1 MRQCDRFPL
10 SAVGYRLSA
19 VGYRLSAVGYRLT
32 AVRWAVFPNAGDI
45 RLSDIKHQTYFIP
58 DSKRVQAPSAPGF
71 YRSCASHRTMGS
83 ARRAGWFLGNTA
95 YGSENLH
102 NRAGARWK
110 CTPFG
115 ADAPPFPRRGNFSC
129 RLALGL
135 MSTTKYHAA
144 KISPSGGD
152 VAAGDRRGAFPMW
165 RPCRGSPSRAKLVPG
180 LHIKGLS
187 NKSPDRCRRHGFT
200 VLPPTG
206 GIINS
211 LPLKGKRL
219 TTFCVSLTLLHPL
232 LSLTHWIFRSLTLPY
247 KSSSHSAK
255 CVRCAPQ
262 SGNPQPSA

>member
-1 MRQCDRFPL
+1 MRQCDRYPLSAIRYPL

-19 VGYRLSAVGYRLT
+19 VGCPLDGIPERGRRQT
-32 AVRWAVFPNAGDI
+32 VRHQT
-45 RLSDIKHQTYFIP
+45 SDILYSRQ
-58 DSKRVQAPSAPGF
+58 QE
-71 YRSCASHRTMGS
+71 GS
-83 ARRAGWFLGNTA
+83 GAF
-95 YGSENLH
+95 
-102 NRAGARWK
+102 GARVLSFVCFAPNDGFCPQSGLVSREALPMAVK
-110 CTPFG
+110 TFTTGLAPDGNAPPFG

-187 NKSPDRCRRHGFT
+187 NKSPDRCRRRGFT

-211 LPLKGKRL
+211 LP
-219 TTFCVSLTLLHPL
+219 
-232 LSLTHWIFRSLTLPY
+232 
-247 KSSSHSAK
+247 
-255 CVRCAPQ
+255 Q
-262 SGNPQPSA
+262 SGNT

>member
-1 MRQCDRFPL
+1 M
-10 SAVGYRLSA
+10 AVKTFTTGLA
-19 VGYRLSAVGYRLT
+19 PDG
-32 AVRWAVFPNAGDI
+32 NA
-45 RLSDIKHQTYFIP
+45 P
-58 DSKRVQAPSAPGF
+58 
-71 YRSCASHRTMGS
+71 
-83 ARRAGWFLGNTA
+83 
-95 YGSENLH
+95 
-102 NRAGARWK
+102 
-110 CTPFG
+110 PFG

-187 NKSPDRCRRHGFT
+187 NKSPDRCRRRGFT

-219 TTFCVSLTLLHPL
+219 TTFCASLTFLHPL

-262 SGNPQPSA
+262 SGNPQPSGPKAPSNLRTLRPIGPVNPKNLPLRTFFWEPSGPRTQNVLLLQFPH

>member
-1 MRQCDRFPL
+1 
-10 SAVGYRLSA
+10 
-19 VGYRLSAVGYRLT
+19 
-32 AVRWAVFPNAGDI
+32 
-45 RLSDIKHQTYFIP
+45 
-58 DSKRVQAPSAPGF
+58 
-71 YRSCASHRTMGS
+71 
-83 ARRAGWFLGNTA
+83 
-95 YGSENLH
+95 
-102 NRAGARWK
+102 
-110 CTPFG
+110 
-115 ADAPPFPRRGNFSC
+115 
-129 RLALGL
+129 

-165 RPCRGSPSRAKLVPG
+165 RPCRGAPSRAKLIPG

-187 NKSPDRCRRHGFT
+187 NKSPDRCRRRGFT

-219 TTFCVSLTLLHPL
+219 TTFCASLTLLHPL

-262 SGNPQPSA
+262 SGNPQPSGQRPVKLTNPPALGPVNLKNLFLGTLDTKCPSFTISPLTWPPEACILLSN

>member
-1 MRQCDRFPL
+1 
-10 SAVGYRLSA
+10 
-19 VGYRLSAVGYRLT
+19 
-32 AVRWAVFPNAGDI
+32 
-45 RLSDIKHQTYFIP
+45 
-58 DSKRVQAPSAPGF
+58 
-71 YRSCASHRTMGS
+71 
-83 ARRAGWFLGNTA
+83 
-95 YGSENLH
+95 
-102 NRAGARWK
+102 
-110 CTPFG
+110 
-115 ADAPPFPRRGNFSC
+115 
-129 RLALGL
+129 

-187 NKSPDRCRRHGFT
+187 NKSPDRCRRRGFT

-219 TTFCVSLTLLHPL
+219 TTFCASLTLLHPL

-255 CVRCAPQ
+255 CVRCASLRSGGRRLAVRIAMGCQIGALPRTPFASSRRSPQ
-262 SGNPQPSA
+262 GETRK

>member
-1 MRQCDRFPL
+1 MLCK
-10 SAVGYRLSA
+10 SCIG
-19 VGYRLSAVGYRLT
+19 LT
-32 AVRWAVFPNAGDI
+32 SQPKLVSREA
-45 RLSDIKHQTYFIP
+45 L
-58 DSKRVQAPSAPGF
+58 
-71 YRSCASHRTMGS
+71 
-83 ARRAGWFLGNTA
+83 A

-144 KISPSGGD
+144 KISPFGGD

-187 NKSPDRCRRHGFT
+187 NKSPDRCRRRGFT

-211 LPLKGKRL
+211 LP
-219 TTFCVSLTLLHPL
+219 
-232 LSLTHWIFRSLTLPY
+232 
-247 KSSSHSAK
+247 
-255 CVRCAPQ
+255 Q
-262 SGNPQPSA
+262 SGNPQPSGQRPVKLKNPPAHRAGQS

>member
-1 MRQCDRFPL
+1 MAAKTFTTGLAPD
-10 SAVGYRLSA
+10 G
-19 VGYRLSAVGYRLT
+19 
-32 AVRWAVFPNAGDI
+32 NA
-45 RLSDIKHQTYFIP
+45 P
-58 DSKRVQAPSAPGF
+58 
-71 YRSCASHRTMGS
+71 
-83 ARRAGWFLGNTA
+83 
-95 YGSENLH
+95 
-102 NRAGARWK
+102 
-110 CTPFG
+110 PFG

-144 KISPSGGD
+144 KISPFGGD

-187 NKSPDRCRRHGFT
+187 NKSPDRCRRRGFT

-219 TTFCVSLTLLHPL
+219 TTFCVSLTLLQNVFAVHRKAAIHNPRPERPSNL
-232 LSLTHWIFRSLTLPY
+232 RTLRPIGPVNL
-247 KSSSHSAK
+247 KNLF
-255 CVRCAPQ
+255 PQ
-262 SGNPQPSA
+262 SFYTICGASRAPFFIICGVSRHHNPRAKGPSNLRTLRP

>member
-1 MRQCDRFPL
+1 
-10 SAVGYRLSA
+10 
-19 VGYRLSAVGYRLT
+19 
-32 AVRWAVFPNAGDI
+32 
-45 RLSDIKHQTYFIP
+45 
-58 DSKRVQAPSAPGF
+58 
-71 YRSCASHRTMGS
+71 
-83 ARRAGWFLGNTA
+83 
-95 YGSENLH
+95 
-102 NRAGARWK
+102 
-110 CTPFG
+110 
-115 ADAPPFPRRGNFSC
+115 
-129 RLALGL
+129 

-165 RPCRGSPSRAKLVPG
+165 RPCRGSLSRAKLVPG

-187 NKSPDRCRRHGFT
+187 NKSPDRCRRRGFM

-219 TTFCVSLTLLHPL
+219 TTFCASLTLLHPL

-262 SGNPQPSA
+262 SGNPQPSGQRPVKRKNPPALGPVNLKNLFLGTFRTQDAKCPSFTISPLTWPPEACILLSN

>member
-1 MRQCDRFPL
+1 MAAKTFTTGLAPD
-10 SAVGYRLSA
+10 G
-19 VGYRLSAVGYRLT
+19 
-32 AVRWAVFPNAGDI
+32 NA
-45 RLSDIKHQTYFIP
+45 P
-58 DSKRVQAPSAPGF
+58 
-71 YRSCASHRTMGS
+71 
-83 ARRAGWFLGNTA
+83 
-95 YGSENLH
+95 
-102 NRAGARWK
+102 
-110 CTPFG
+110 PFG

-144 KISPSGGD
+144 KISPFGGD

-187 NKSPDRCRRHGFT
+187 NKSPDRCRRRGFT

-219 TTFCVSLTLLHPL
+219 TTFCASLTLLQNVFAVHRKAAIHNPRGQRPVKLTNPPAKGRSILRTFFHNLSTQSAAPAAPL
-232 LSLTHWIFRSLTLPY
+232 FL
-247 KSSSHSAK
+247 
-255 CVRCAPQ
+255 
-262 SGNPQPSA
+262 

>member
-1 MRQCDRFPL
+1 
-10 SAVGYRLSA
+10 
-19 VGYRLSAVGYRLT
+19 
-32 AVRWAVFPNAGDI
+32 
-45 RLSDIKHQTYFIP
+45 
-58 DSKRVQAPSAPGF
+58 
-71 YRSCASHRTMGS
+71 
-83 ARRAGWFLGNTA
+83 
-95 YGSENLH
+95 
-102 NRAGARWK
+102 
-110 CTPFG
+110 
-115 ADAPPFPRRGNFSC
+115 
-129 RLALGL
+129 

-187 NKSPDRCRRHGFT
+187 NKSPDRCCRRGFT

-219 TTFCVSLTLLHPL
+219 TTFCASLTLLHPL

-262 SGNPQPSA
+262 SGNPQPSGQRPVKRKNPPANGRSILRTFFWEPSEAWTQNVPLLQFPH